1 VLSPIEGYGDPGIW
15 KTIPGYGKKISRGSF
30 GQINFLGL
38 MYYEQLFLTAG
49 NLITFTVRFYLIIV
63 HWLLIK

>member
-1 VLSPIEGYGDPGIW
+1 MATPGFP
-15 KTIPGYGKKISRGSF
+15 KPSRDMEKKKSRGSF
-30 GQINFLGL
+30 GQQNFLGL
-38 MYYEQLFLTAG
+38 KYYEQLFLTAG